1 MANVDHP
8 KGFKVFG
15 PRGSVSPYTKTTAG
29 AVFDGDLVDVTAT
42 DSPGTIG
49 AAAAG
54 SVQLLGASEVYSAA
68 GTAATLLIVD
78 DPDQKF
84 VGQEDSGGGNLALTD
99 LMENAD
105 HLATTGS
112 TTTGKSAHEID
123 SSSAD
128 PATFGLR
135 LLDLLNNPA
144 NAVGANAQ
152 YVCRINEHHLTK
164 LAGI

>member
-1 MANVDHP
+1 
-8 KGFKVFG
+8 
-15 PRGSVSPYTKTTAG
+15 
-29 AVFDGDLVDVTAT
+29 
-42 DSPGTIG
+42 
-49 AAAAG
+49 
-54 SVQLLGASEVYSAA
+54 
-68 GTAATLLIVD
+68 
-78 DPDQKF
+78 
-84 VGQEDSGGGNLALTD
+84 
-99 LMENAD
+99 MENAD